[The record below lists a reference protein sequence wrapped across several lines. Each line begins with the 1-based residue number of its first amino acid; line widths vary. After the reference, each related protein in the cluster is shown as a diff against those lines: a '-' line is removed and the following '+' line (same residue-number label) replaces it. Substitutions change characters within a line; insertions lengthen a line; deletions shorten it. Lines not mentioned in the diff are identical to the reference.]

1 MRGSSKLSLC
11 QRTHRIYFSKEHQ
24 GCFKAKKKI
33 MNELGSFKKDILA
46 NQYRERPN
54 VYFNKIVRKAQALSD
69 LEIAILLDDAEDG
82 GMLTESEANY
92 IRRSDAIVTGRSK
105 LTGEMLYLTIEAS
118 VVLDGHDAQRAAQRA
133 KLLSKIPNVNAVGVI
148 AGDKIDPRSRV
159 AIKQAKVW
167 CVTNGTVIEIID
179 PSGEEQIVS

>member
-1 MRGSSKLSLC
+1 
-11 QRTHRIYFSKEHQ
+11 
-24 GCFKAKKKI
+24 